1 MFMTKSK
8 EINVFKF
15 IIFAVVIITLIAT
28 PNLNKDALIIPKVI
42 VLFLSSMYLLPY
54 LIKNGLL
61 KKSSRPIFLTKVL
74 SVLIILQLVF
84 VMINSQAPIEQ
95 QIFGRTGRGLGF
107 ITYFSLL
114 VILLSSMVFVKKND
128 MVLLSNGLA
137 MCGLVSISYAI
148 LQSFGIDF
156 APWDSKTNGVI
167 GTLGNPNFVS
177 SFTSM
182 ISIPL
187 IISISRI
194 KMGAKS
200 RSVLYILSS
209 CLLILAVY
217 RSESTQGY
225 VTFILAIGTFGLV
238 YFGYKNKLISLV
250 LTLLISFFIFVV
262 MLGTFNK
269 GPIASAI
276 YKLSIESRKEFWQ
289 SAIAAI
295 NSNPIFGLGLDSFGD
310 YSMLYRKTT
319 VVNEY
324 TDSAH
329 NYFLD
334 YAVSGGYIMAI
345 LNFLIL
351 LLTVISFFR
360 IRRNVLKFDPVLA
373 SIFSTFVV
381 FNAQSLI
388 SPINIPLVLWN
399 TVICGAVIGYSDK
412 LINSESPKNNRVI
425 AQLRFYS
432 VFLISLGLTIIF
444 PYFNADR
451 LQLKAMNEGNGDLA
465 ITAARMFPESVVR
478 YFVLTRALMDSGL
491 NLPALDLARDAVK
504 FNPNSPALWAL
515 ILTNSSAPTSER
527 IEAKNR
533 LLVLDPLNT
542 EIKNYII
549 TNE

>member
-1 MFMTKSK
+1 MAKSK

-15 IIFAVVIITLIAT
+15 IIFTVVITTLIGT

-42 VLFLSSMYLLPY
+42 VLFLSSLYLLPY

-61 KKSSRPIFLTKVL
+61 KKSSRQIFLIKGL
-74 SVLIILQLVF
+74 SVFIILQLVF

-107 ITYFSLL
+107 ITYLSL
-114 VILLSSMVFVKKND
+114 VIILLSSMVFVKNND
-128 MVLLSNGLA
+128 IVLLSNGLA
-137 MCGLVSISYAI
+137 ICGLTSISYAI

-182 ISIPL
+182 IALPL

-194 KMGAKS
+194 KVGAVS
-200 RSVLYILSS
+200 RSILYILSS

-225 VTFILAIGTFGLV
+225 VTFVLAIGTFGLV

-250 LTLLISFFIFVV
+250 LTFLTSVFIFII

-269 GPIASAI
+269 GPLASVI

-289 SAIAAI
+289 SAIAAV

-310 YSMLYRKTT
+310 YSMMYRKTT

-334 YAVSGGYIMAI
+334 YAVSGGYIFAI
-345 LNFLIL
+345 LNFIIIL
-351 LLTVISFFR
+351 LTAFSFFR

-399 TVICGAVIGYSDK
+399 TVICGAVIGYSEK
-412 LINSESPKNNRVI
+412 LLNSESPKNSRVPSK
-425 AQLRFYS
+425 LRFFS

-491 NLPALDLARDAVK
+491 NLPALDLARDAVE